1 MMKNKNIY
9 DDASLI
15 KKSLIKDLSDKEQ
28 KELDQLLDDQS
39 LQDVYKELS
48 ARGYLKKQFME
59 YEKYSSQ
66 KAYRE
71 FKERRG
77 HSGRIRIVRWV
88 AVVAAVW
95 VMALGVT
102 LWMTFGK
109 KENVAPLPVASKI
122 IPAGE
127 KKATLT
133 LADGTEVHVEE
144 ITAQILQEKGMN
156 MEYRNGEI
164 VYHKSEEKTT
174 EVVYNKL
181 EVPRGGECMIKLDD
195 GTKVWVNAET
205 KLKYPVAFVGDRREV
220 VLEGE
225 AFFDVAKN
233 EKPFIVKTS
242 FGDVRVLGTAFGI
255 SAYASESESYT
266 TLVRGKVSVE
276 REGGEPVV
284 ILPGEQVVTSKDGKM
299 IKQQVDV
306 EEFVGWKDGI
316 YVFKEKSLGEIMKTL
331 ERWYNISVDFQEK
344 SLVDLPFTG
353 NLKRYDDI
361 NVFFDA
367 LTRTGDMKYRVE
379 GNQVILFK

>member
-1 MMKNKNIY
+1 MMKKKNIY

-48 ARGYLKKQFME
+48 DRGYLKKQFME

-95 VMALGVT
+95 VLALGVT

-156 MEYRNGEI
+156 IEYRNGEI

-195 GTKVWVNAET
+195 GTKGWVNAET
-205 KLKYPVAFVGDRREV
+205 KLKYPVTFVGDRREV

-255 SAYASESESYT
+255 SAYASEPESYT

-276 REGGEPVV
+276 REGIKPVV

>member
-1 MMKNKNIY
+1 MNI
-9 DDASLI
+9 
-15 KKSLIKDLSDKEQ
+15 
-28 KELDQLLDDQS
+28 
-39 LQDVYKELS
+39 
-48 ARGYLKKQFME
+48 
-59 YEKYSSQ
+59 
-66 KAYRE
+66 
-71 FKERRG
+71 
-77 HSGRIRIVRWV
+77 
-88 AVVAAVW
+88 
-95 VMALGVT
+95 
-102 LWMTFGK
+102 
-109 KENVAPLPVASKI
+109 
-122 IPAGE
+122 
-127 KKATLT
+127 
-133 LADGTEVHVEE
+133 
-144 ITAQILQEKGMN
+144 
-156 MEYRNGEI
+156 EYRNGEI

-233 EKPFIVKTS
+233 EKPFIVETS

-331 ERWYNISVDFQEK
+331 ERWYNISVDFQDK